1 MLHGHVVS
9 NHKSHNHCVLQVF
22 VGGVPRGATEE
33 QIKEY
38 SSKVGPVSPESA
50 DRSRCCIMT
59 LFCYEVTHHMQVHS
73 CSLVK
78 EPGSSGQNRG

>member
-9 NHKSHNHCVLQVF
+9 NHKSHNHGVLQVF

-38 SSKVGPVSPESA
+38 ASKVGPVSPESA
-50 DRSRCCIMT
+50 DRSCHCIMT
-59 LFCYEVTHHMQVHS
+59 FVAGMRSLTTCRYTHAP
-73 CSLVK
+73 L
-78 EPGSSGQNRG
+78 

>member
-9 NHKSHNHCVLQVF
+9 NHKSHNHCGLQVF

-38 SSKVGPVSPESA
+38 ASKVGPVSPESA
-50 DRSRCCIMT
+50 DRSCHCIMT
-59 LFCYEVTHHMQVHS
+59 ILIVMRSLMTCRYTHA
-73 CSLVK
+73 LL
-78 EPGSSGQNRG
+78 